1 MQFHNHANT
10 LAIGQLMAE
19 GDMSNIRVFIYP
31 GFCHSKIVLVDSNT
45 AFLGSANLYKGSLDD
60 MGEVN
65 VLVRGRI
72 RALWNLKEML
82 RQDVLVSKPISAPPG
97 FLWVSRWMSWLGL

>member
-1 MQFHNHANT
+1 MS
-10 LAIGQLMAE
+10 E
-19 GDMSNIRVFIYP
+19 GNQANIRVFIYP
-31 GFCHSKIVLVDSNT
+31 GYCHSKILLVDGAT

-65 VLVRGRI
+65 VLIRGRI

-82 RQDVLVSKPISAPPG
+82 RQDVLVSKPLSSPPS
-97 FLWVSRWMSWLGL
+97 FLWVSRWLSWLGL